1 LGALLIIAGLGADRA
16 NAQSFDC
23 RNARYADERTICQ
36 NQGLGQLDQELASA
50 YDRVMRKLPKE
61 ERDAFDNNETA
72 FVTARRRCGEH
83 RACIEQSYRNRI
95 QELQATSREEP
106 GRHADPRHLDRQN
119 ASNRDG
125 GKSEDRRARTEDERG
140 EPGDGKHDTAEAA
153 IPAPGRQTEQSET
166 NSAAALPPPSP
177 TNKRSRHKEPGT
189 TVSAIRGPPSE
200 GEGQAATGDTAVS
213 EKRSRA
219 KETAG
224 SGSAIPNPASRHEEP
239 GAMAGTAVP
248 EKGSRHKE
256 RASTISALPAAPS
269 EPERQPASAAS
280 GVPERHSEKRH
291 SKPKANATGTPA
303 QPGQDPASARSTSG
317 SGGTQWVN
325 PSPSP

>member
-95 QELQATSREEP
+95 QELQATLPEEP
-106 GRHADPRHLDRQN
+106 GRRADPNRSDRQN

-125 GKSEDRRARTEDERG
+125 GKSKGGRARTEDERG
-140 EPGDGKHDTAEAA
+140 EPDDGKHDTAEAG
-153 IPAPGRQTEQSET
+153 IRGPERQTEQSET
-166 NSAAALPPPSP
+166 NSAAALPPPAP

-189 TVSAIRGPPSE
+189 TVSAIHGPPSE
-200 GEGQAATGDTAVS
+200 GEGQAATGDTAVP

-224 SGSAIPNPASRHEEP
+224 SGSAIPNPASRHEAP
-239 GAMAGTAVP
+239 GAIAGAAVP
-248 EKGSRHKE
+248 DKRSRHKE
-256 RASTISALPAAPS
+256 SASTISALPAAPS
-269 EPERQPASAAS
+269 EPERQPASAAT

-291 SKPKANATGTPA
+291 SKPKANAAGTPA
-303 QPGQDPASARSTSG
+303 QPGQDPASARASSG
-317 SGGTQWVN
+317 SSETQWVN